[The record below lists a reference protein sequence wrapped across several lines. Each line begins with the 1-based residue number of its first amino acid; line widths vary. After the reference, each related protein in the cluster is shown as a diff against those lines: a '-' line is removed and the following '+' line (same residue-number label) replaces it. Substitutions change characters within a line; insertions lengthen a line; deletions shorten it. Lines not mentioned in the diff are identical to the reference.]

1 MMNVHNNYM
10 YIISENIFGKKIF
23 NRILNVHLPNEYLQH
38 GEEKRKEMKNYNYMK
53 VKHTHTHTHTPAL
66 PHVDQRMVEHPENS
80 EDDSIP
86 SSQHNQHGRQSQPSV
101 GSAVQSQVSVLLCH
115 PPHEGGHSRHGSEGS
130 AAVSWHLR

>member
-1 MMNVHNNYM
+1 MM
-10 YIISENIFGKKIF
+10 
-23 NRILNVHLPNEYLQH
+23 NVHLPNEYLQH
-38 GEEKRKEMKNYNYMK
+38 GEEKRKEMENYNYIINIQNIYMY
-53 VKHTHTHTHTPAL
+53 THTHTPAL
-66 PHVDQRMVEHPENS
+66 PHVDQRMVEHPENG

-86 SSQHNQHGRQSQPSV
+86 SSQHHQHGRQSQPSI